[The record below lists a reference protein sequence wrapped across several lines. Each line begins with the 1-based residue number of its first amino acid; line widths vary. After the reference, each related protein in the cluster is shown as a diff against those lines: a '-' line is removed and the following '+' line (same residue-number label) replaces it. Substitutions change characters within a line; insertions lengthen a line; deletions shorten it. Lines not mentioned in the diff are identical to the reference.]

1 MGATYDQPMNES
13 PQLSEGADVSGNG
26 KSVKDG
32 RPRALG
38 LGRLVMAM
46 FWVLGA
52 WVLATAIVDLFHHQ
66 NTLPWG
72 PQIVALIAGIVYF
85 VGAAG
90 LTHNGRRMR
99 IIAGYSIGISIA
111 APIIIGIAG
120 FDVPDLIVARSAWNR
135 WGADFYYLPLI
146 ISMIGTGWMWRSN
159 PRRIVELAERVER
172 PRS

>member
-13 PQLSEGADVSGNG
+13 PQLLEGADLSGND
-26 KSVKDG
+26 KSVKDR

-38 LGRLVMAM
+38 
-46 FWVLGA
+46 A
-52 WVLATAIVDLFHHQ
+52 WVLVTAIIDLFHHQ

-120 FDVPDLIVARSAWNR
+120 FDVPDLIVARSAWSR

-146 ISMIGTGWMWRSN
+146 ISMIGVGWMWRSN

>member
-72 PQIVALIAGIVYF
+72 PQIVAVDWGIRVF
-85 VGAAG
+85 RWRGG
-90 LTHNGRRMR
+90 LDAQWQENAHYCR
-99 IIAGYSIGISIA
+99 
-111 APIIIGIAG
+111 
-120 FDVPDLIVARSAWNR
+120 
-135 WGADFYYLPLI
+135 LPH
-146 ISMIGTGWMWRSN
+146 RY
-159 PRRIVELAERVER
+159 
-172 PRS
+172 